1 MTAVDAT
8 NEFGGVITSSPLLTP
23 SKCNASVKASVPL
36 FKDTQYLVLQ
46 IFEMLFSQPPRKIKK
61 SVSFN
66 TSVNVTLIP
75 ESCEYKQANLHHEI
89 WYSEKDL
96 EEIKQRTIQ
105 ELVDSKYKT
114 VKEFM
119 DAKYQTI

>member
-1 MTAVDAT
+1 MVR
-8 NEFGGVITSSPLLTP
+8 V
-23 SKCNASVKASVPL
+23 SVLEALSV
-36 FKDTQYLVLQ
+36 
-46 IFEMLFSQPPRKIKK
+46 
-61 SVSFN
+61 N

-75 ESCEYKQANLHHEI
+75 ESCEYKQANLHNQI

-119 DAKYQTI
+119 DAKYKTI

>member
-1 MTAVDAT
+1 MLSRKQQWKRAC
-8 NEFGGVITSSPLLTP
+8 IPMKKHYSSDDFHNVSSTTKETYPELSEPTR
-23 SKCNASVKASVPL
+23 S
-36 FKDTQYLVLQ
+36 

-75 ESCEYKQANLHHEI
+75 ESCEYKQANLHDQI

-96 EEIKQRTIQ
+96 EEIKQITIQ

-119 DAKYQTI
+119 DAKYKTI

>member
-1 MTAVDAT
+1 
-8 NEFGGVITSSPLLTP
+8 
-23 SKCNASVKASVPL
+23 
-36 FKDTQYLVLQ
+36 
-46 IFEMLFSQPPRKIKK
+46 MLFSQPPRKIKK

-75 ESCEYKQANLHHEI
+75 ESCEYKQANLHHQI

-96 EEIKQRTIQ
+96 EEIKQRTIK
-105 ELVDSKYKT
+105 ELIESEYKT

>member
-1 MTAVDAT
+1 MLSRKQQWKRVCIPMKKHYSSDNFDNISSTMKET
-8 NEFGGVITSSPLLTP
+8 NSELSEP
-23 SKCNASVKASVPL
+23 
-36 FKDTQYLVLQ
+36 TQS
-46 IFEMLFSQPPRKIKK
+46 IFEMLFSKPPRKIKK

-75 ESCEYKQANLHHEI
+75 ESCEYKQANLHNQI

-119 DAKYQTI
+119 DAKYKTI

>member
-1 MTAVDAT
+1 MLSRKQQWKRVCMP
-8 NEFGGVITSSPLLTP
+8 IKKHYSSDNFDNISSTTKETYSELSEP
-23 SKCNASVKASVPL
+23 
-36 FKDTQYLVLQ
+36 TQS

-75 ESCEYKQANLHHEI
+75 ASCEYKQANLHHQI

-119 DAKYQTI
+119 DAKYKTI